1 MNKIDITI
9 VMAIYKPRLDWL
21 QEELVSIYKQTYRN
35 FQLIVWN
42 DCPNDKF
49 DYNAFFKKYLIDIP
63 FCIYHGDKNLGSNG
77 AFENLTKQVDTPF
90 IAYCDQDDIWMPD
103 KLEKLYEILNTS
115 DTTLAYSDMQ
125 VINENSEVIAQHIC
139 EIRPRQKF
147 YSGKDALP
155 HLLSKNFVTGCTMMM
170 RTDIAQKA
178 VPFPSSAFHDW
189 WLAVFAAMTGNI
201 VKSKFT
207 LMKYRIYDGNQ
218 SAVLKGVTNKKSY
231 FEIRIKKNYEF
242 IQDVINNFGKDERI
256 DEVEKWMK
264 TRVKYFNNPSITN
277 LKMMIGLRKINFSTT
292 VFEIILPYLP
302 DVLFKYV
309 ISIIKS
315 GKL

>member
-77 AFENLTKQVDTPF
+77 AFENLTKKVDTPF

-115 DTTLAYSDMQ
+115 DATLAYSDMQ

-155 HLLSKNFVTGCTMMM
+155 HLLAKNFVTGCTMMM

-178 VPFPSSAFHDW
+178 VPFPSSVFHDW

-207 LMKYRIYDGNQ
+207 LMKYRIYGGNQ
-218 SAVLKGVTNKKSY
+218 SAVLKGITDKKSY
-231 FEIRIKKNYEF
+231 FEIRIAKHYEF
-242 IQDVINNFGKDERI
+242 IQEVVNNFEKDKRVNK
-256 DEVEKWMK
+256 VEKWVK
-264 TRVKYFNNPSITN
+264 ARVKYFNNPSMTN
-277 LKMMIGLRKINFSTT
+277 LKMMIDLRKINLSTT
-292 VFEIILPYLP
+292 IFEIILPYLP
-302 DVLFKYV
+302 NVLFEFI
-309 ISIIKS
+309 ISTIKS

>member
-42 DCPNDKF
+42 DCPSDKF
-49 DYNAFFKKYLIDIP
+49 DYNSFFKKYLIDIP

-77 AFENLTKQVDTPF
+77 AFENLTKKVDTPF

-103 KLEKLYEILNTS
+103 KLEKLYAILNTS
-115 DTTLAYSDMQ
+115 NTTLAYSDMQ
-125 VINENSEVIAQHIC
+125 VINEKSKIIAQHIR

-147 YSGKDALP
+147 YSGEDALP
-155 HLLSKNFVTGCTMMM
+155 HLIAKNFVTGCTMMM

-189 WLAVFAAMTGNI
+189 WLAVFAAMRGNI
-201 VKSKFT
+201 VKSEFP
-207 LMKYRIYDGNQ
+207 LMKYRIYGGNQ
-218 SAVLKGVTNKKSY
+218 SAVLKGVTDKKSY
-231 FEIRIKKNYEF
+231 FEIRVIKHYEF
-242 IQDVINNFGKDERI
+242 IQEIIHRFGKDQR
-256 DEVEKWMK
+256 VNVAEKWMK
-264 TRVKYFNNPSITN
+264 ARVQYFKNPSITN
-277 LKMMIGLRKINFSTT
+277 LKIMIDLCKINLSTT
-292 VFEIILPYLP
+292 IFEIILPYLP
-302 DVLFKYV
+302 DVLLKLV